1 MSFVIH
7 NKPFSTL
14 PEFYYNE
21 VTLDGP
27 LDSFRMGLV
36 AKRTNHVI
44 RRLELSTADCCAAPT
59 PTTSGEGKWLETEFN
74 HQWPVI
80 Q

>member
-1 MSFVIH
+1 MEVSFVIH
-7 NKPFSTL
+7 NRPFSTL
-14 PEFYYNE
+14 PEFYDNE

-44 RRLELSTADCCAAPT
+44 SELELSTAVHPPLPPPLGRDSGWRLNLI
-59 PTTSGEGKWLETEFN
+59 TSG
-74 HQWPVI
+74 Q
-80 Q
+80 